1 MKKLFF
7 FFLATVAI
15 TTIQAQEDIP
25 LNAAINFAQFD
36 KAVKGVQ
43 LEGYT
48 CTIAVEDPAVYS
60 ALFTVN
66 ELNGALTAFHVSFYD
81 LITSG
86 NDEFIPVNE
95 YSIDG
100 KKAYL
105 GTNNYQASGETQ
117 MNVLVVLF
125 ADLRMTIVINAETSI
140 PVETLEAIIKK
151 LVF

>member
-1 MKKLFF
+1 MKKLIFSLMAVIAAF
-7 FFLATVAI
+7 
-15 TTIQAQEDIP
+15 TTFAQEDIP

-43 LEGYT
+43 VEGYT
-48 CTIAVEDPAVYS
+48 CTITAEDPAVYS

-66 ELNGALTAFHVSFYD
+66 ELDGALTAFHVSFYD

-125 ADLRMTIVINAETSI
+125 SDLRMTIVINAETSI
-140 PVETLEAIIKK
+140 PVETLETIMKK

>member
-1 MKKLFF
+1 MKKLIFSLMAVIAAF
-7 FFLATVAI
+7 
-15 TTIQAQEDIP
+15 TTFAQEDIP

-43 LEGYT
+43 LDGYE
-48 CTIAVEDPAVYS
+48 CTITVEDPSVYS
-60 ALFTVN
+60 ALFTFN
-66 ELNGALTAFHVSFYD
+66 EAGGALTAFHVTFYD

-86 NDEFIPVNE
+86 NDEFIPVKE

-105 GTNNYQASGETQ
+105 GTNNFKASGETP

-125 ADLRMTIVINAETSI
+125 ADLRMTIVINADTTI
-140 PVETLEAIIKK
+140 PVETLETIMKK

>member
-1 MKKLFF
+1 MKKLIFSLMAVIAAF
-7 FFLATVAI
+7 
-15 TTIQAQEDIP
+15 TTFAQEDIP

-43 LEGYT
+43 LDGYS
-48 CTIAVEDPAVYS
+48 CTITVEDSAVYS
-60 ALFTVN
+60 ALFTMN
-66 ELNGALTAFHVSFYD
+66 ELNGALTAFHVSIYD

-125 ADLRMTIVINAETSI
+125 SDLRMTIVINAETSI
-140 PVETLEAIIKK
+140 PVETLETIIKK